1 MRRREFLVTATRATA
16 CAAAAFS
23 SLFSKTNPQLFAAP
37 ASARATGPLK
47 VHPQNSRY
55 FADGS
60 GRPIYLTGAHT
71 WANLQ
76 DIGVAPI
83 PKFDW
88 TKYLDMMQSN
98 SLNFMRLWQWLQ
110 AEGAPWTEDKILF
123 DPLPY
128 LRTGPGTALDG
139 KPKFDLKK
147 FNPAYFDRMR
157 ARTIDAGERGI
168 YVAVQLFQGF
178 SVKKGEFSCD
188 PWPSHPY
195 NGKNN
200 VNGFDGEKDKTS
212 DLDMN
217 RPDVRAMQEAYL
229 HKVIDTVSD
238 LDNVLYEVI
247 NEGGNKDWDWWVID
261 TVHRYEA
268 GKGKQHPVGLTGCS
282 SEKLDEMLA
291 SPAEWVSPG
300 VCDAGPIYKSNPP
313 AWNEKK
319 VSLLDTDHL
328 WGHGGTP
335 WWVWKSICRG
345 HNPVLMDSWEPIP
358 GRPCGNPNWLSRPG
372 YPDRNLNRYDDWT
385 WEPVRLALRNT
396 QVYARRMDL
405 ASSIP
410 SDDLAST
417 RYCLANPG
425 KEYLVYLPEGDE
437 VSLDLSAATGRL
449 AAEWMR
455 PIEGSIVSGGTVQ
468 GGGKLDFA
476 VPFPGP
482 AVLFVSRS

>member
-1 MRRREFLVTATRATA
+1 MHRRKFLSTAAQATA
-16 CAAAAFS
+16 CGAAALSSLISKTGSQLMAAAA
-23 SLFSKTNPQLFAAP
+23 P
-37 ASARATGPLK
+37 ARATGPLK
-47 VHPQNSRY
+47 IHPQNPRY

-60 GRPIYLTGAHT
+60 GRPVYLAGAHT

-76 DIGVAPI
+76 DIGVAPL

-88 TKYLDMMQSN
+88 PKYLDMMQSN
-98 SLNFMRLWQWLQ
+98 RLNFMRLWQWLQ

-123 DPLPY
+123 EPLPY

-139 KPKFDLKK
+139 KPKFDLTK
-147 FNPAYFDRMR
+147 FNQAYFDRMHS
-157 ARTIDAGERGI
+157 RTAEAGDRGI

-178 SVKKGEFSCD
+178 SVKKGTPCD

-200 VNGFDGEKDKTS
+200 INGFDGEKDKTS
-212 DLDMN
+212 DLDLN
-217 RPDVRAMQEAYL
+217 RADVRAMQETYL
-229 HKVIDTVSD
+229 HKVIDTVNN

-261 TVHRYEA
+261 TVHTYEA
-268 GKGKQHPVGLTGCS
+268 KKSQQHPVGLTGCS
-282 SEKLDEMLA
+282 FEKIDEMLA
-291 SPAEWVSPG
+291 SRAEWVSPG
-300 VCDAGPIYKSNPP
+300 VCDAGAIYKSDPP

-358 GRPCGNPNWLSRPG
+358 GKPCGNPNWMSRPG
-372 YPDRNLNRYDDWT
+372 YLDRNLNRYDDWT

-396 QVYARRMDL
+396 QVYAMRMNLARAVPSNDL
-405 ASSIP
+405 ATS
-410 SDDLAST
+410 
-417 RYCLANPG
+417 RYCLADSG
-425 KEYLVYLPEGDE
+425 KTYLVYLPEGDE
-437 VSLDLSAATGRL
+437 VTLDLSATSGTFAV
-449 AAEWMR
+449 EWMT
-455 PIEGSIVSGGTVQ
+455 PIEGKITPGGTVQ
-468 GGGKLDFA
+468 GGSKPDFA

-482 AVLFVSRS
+482 AVLFVNKA